1 MRYFRNEKEILD
13 LVASFESATIAR
25 EDWRHAEHLA
35 VGLFYADKYG
45 LEAGTDKMRSG
56 ILRLLE
62 KGFGVDL
69 SKEMP
74 YHETITVFW
83 MRTAYAFLLMTR
95 AASPVERTNA
105 LVAAFDKDFPLRF
118 FTRERLFSEE
128 ARAEY
133 ISPDLF
139 QEWSLEEEIHRSLIP
154 AKTVVGMG

>member
-1 MRYFRNEKEILD
+1 MRYFGNEKEILD

-25 EDWRHAEHLA
+25 EDWRHAEHLV
-35 VGLFYADKYG
+35 VGLFYAEKYG
-45 LEAGTDKMRSG
+45 LEEGTDRMRTG

-69 SKEMP
+69 TKEMP

-95 AASPVERTNA
+95 GASTVERTNA

-118 FTRERLFSEE
+118 YSRERLFSEE

-133 ISPDLF
+133 VSPDLF
-139 QEWSLEEEIHRSLIP
+139 QEGSLEEEIHRSLMP
-154 AKTVVGMG
+154 SGMAVSVV

>member
-1 MRYFRNEKEILD
+1 MRYFCSENEILD
-13 LVASFESATIAR
+13 LVASFEAATLAR

-35 VGLFYADKYG
+35 VGLFYAEKHG
-45 LEAGTDKMRSG
+45 LERGTGKMRSG
-56 ILRLLE
+56 IMRLLE

-95 AASPVERTNA
+95 SASTVERTNA
-105 LVAAFDKDFPLRF
+105 LIAAFDKDFPLRF
-118 FTRERLFSEE
+118 YSRERLFSEE

-133 ISPDLF
+133 ICPDLF
-139 QEWSLEEEIHRSLIP
+139 QEGSLEEEMHRSLMP
-154 AKTVVGMG
+154 AETFA

>member
-1 MRYFRNEKEILD
+1 MRYFRNDKEILD

-25 EDWRHAEHLA
+25 DEWRHAEHLA
-35 VGLFYADKYG
+35 VGLFYAEKHG
-45 LEAGTDKMRSG
+45 LEGGTEMMRSG
-56 ILRLLE
+56 IMRLLE

-95 AASPVERTNA
+95 SASTVERTNA
-105 LVAAFDKDFPLRF
+105 LIAAFDKDFPLRF
-118 FTRERLFSEE
+118 YSRERLFSEE

-139 QEWSLEEEIHRSLIP
+139 QEGSLEEEIHRSLMP
-154 AKTVVGMG
+154 AESYA

>member
-25 EDWRHAEHLA
+25 GDWRHAEHLV
-35 VGLFYADKYG
+35 VGLFYVEKYG
-45 LEAGTDKMRSG
+45 LEDGTDKMRTG
-56 ILRLLE
+56 ILGLLE

-83 MRTAYAFLLMTR
+83 MRTAYAFLLMTPG
-95 AASPVERTNA
+95 ASTVERTNA

-118 FTRERLFSEE
+118 YTRERLFSEE

-133 ISPDLF
+133 VSPDLF
-139 QEWSLEEEIHRSLIP
+139 QEGTLEDEIHRSLMP
-154 AKTVVGMG
+154 SGTAVSVV

>member
-13 LVASFESATIAR
+13 LVAAFESATISR
-25 EDWRHAEHLA
+25 EGWRHAQHLA
-35 VGLFYADKYG
+35 VGLFYAEKHG
-45 LEAGTDKMRSG
+45 LEEGTDKMRSG

-83 MRTAYAFLLMTR
+83 MRTAYAFLLLTR
-95 AASPVERTNA
+95 GTSPVERTNA
-105 LVAAFDKDFPLRF
+105 LIAACDKDFPLRF
-118 FTRERLFSEE
+118 YSRERLFSEE

-139 QEWSLEEEIHRSLIP
+139 QEGSLEEEIHRSLMP
-154 AKTVVGMG
+154 AETFA